1 MQQTSEIFSTLEEK
15 FGISK
20 RPCKITNNTLHIP
33 WATLR
38 PLYFIFLCTFD
49 VVVLKKSA
57 PQNATVMVCVLKGPV
72 KLVNVI
78 LAGCPVTAVYQHVL
92 FHVMMA
98 HVM

>member
-1 MQQTSEIFSTLEEK
+1 MQVLCFM
-15 FGISK
+15 
-20 RPCKITNNTLHIP
+20 
-33 WATLR
+33 
-38 PLYFIFLCTFD
+38 CTFG
-49 VVVLKKSA
+49 VLVLKKSA

-78 LAGCPVTAVYQHVL
+78 LVGCPVTVGYQHVL